1 MPPEAQVPSYPS
13 TCTDRHASRSQ
24 RKTIVQR
31 RHVGQ
36 SACAKPPGMSQST
49 LTVDVIKQYAGVVT
63 VQRHVKVKV
72 PGKHFPNLT
81 PPEQA
86 VNYWGEAIEYAERH
100 KFSAHAKAWGAAHT
114 GPGIRFLCTSDA
126 IDDPD
131 HQGFW
136 TTLFLYNRWR
146 HETYKQFVT

>member
-1 MPPEAQVPSYPS
+1 
-13 TCTDRHASRSQ
+13 
-24 RKTIVQR
+24 
-31 RHVGQ
+31 
-36 SACAKPPGMSQST
+36 MSQST

-136 TTLFLYNRWR
+136 TTLFLFNRCAAAAVAR
-146 HETYKQFVT
+146 T